1 MSIIVSPIIT
11 EKMTGLTEKLNRFGF
26 RVNTN
31 ANKIQIKKAV
41 EDMYGVSVESVKT
54 MNYSG
59 KARSRYT
66 KTGMAEGRTDKFKK
80 AIVTLAEGDSIDFF
94 SNI

>member
-1 MSIIVSPIIT
+1 
-11 EKMTGLTEKLNRFGF
+11 MTGLTEKLNRFGF
-26 RVNTN
+26 RVDTN
-31 ANKIQIKKAV
+31 ANKIQIKDAV
-41 EDMYGVSVESVKT
+41 EAMYGVNVESVKT

-59 KARSRYT
+59 KAVSRYT
-66 KTGMAEGRTDKFKK
+66 KTGLAQGRTNKFKK

>member
-1 MSIIVSPIIT
+1 MSIIISPIIT

-31 ANKIQIKKAV
+31 ANKIQIKNAV
-41 EDMYGVSVESVKT
+41 EAMYNVSVESVKT
-54 MNYSG
+54 MNHKG
-59 KARSRYT
+59 KARSRHT
-66 KTGMAEGRTDKFKK
+66 KTGLAQGRTDKFKK
-80 AIVTLAEGDSIDFF
+80 AIVTLTEGDTIDFF